1 MRETLEET
9 GLKVKNVCFATLV
22 NAVVRDEDYHYIT
35 VFMRSEVDLRH
46 QREPINTE
54 PDKCEGMEDGNIGR
68 ARGQI

>member
-22 NAVVRDEDYHYIT
+22 NAVVHDEDYHYIT
-35 VFMRSEVDLRH
+35 VFMRSEVDLHH

-54 PDKCEGMEDGNIGR
+54 PDKCEGTENENICR